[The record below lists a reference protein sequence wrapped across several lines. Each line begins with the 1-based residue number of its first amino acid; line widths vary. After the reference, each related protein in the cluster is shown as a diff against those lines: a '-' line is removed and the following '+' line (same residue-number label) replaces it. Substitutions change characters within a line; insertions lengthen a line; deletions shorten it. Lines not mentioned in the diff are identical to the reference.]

1 MSRPARPAAPGRSNA
16 SSAFLQARREFSS
29 PWVQHLPFAIA
40 FAAVL
45 VVAAGIAP
53 QLLVDP
59 WVLCATAVTV
69 GVTIAV
75 RYVPWESLPPVAII
89 LLPLL
94 DVVAIA
100 LLREGAYETIGT
112 VGLLL
117 FFPAFWFATEFH
129 LVGVAIS
136 TACAASVM
144 LLPSWLGVEEI
155 DSPQN
160 LARVLLVPTIIA
172 IKGVV
177 VNFLAG
183 RIVRQRDGLES
194 LTTRLRDSLA
204 ERDEFVATVSHELR
218 TPLTSIRGYVDLL
231 RDDAPL
237 EMQPQL
243 DVIDRNVG
251 RLQLTVDDLLQSA
264 GRDLVLQPIRSDL
277 ADIADGALRSI
288 QPRARGKN
296 ITLLSSIPESLSA
309 TVDVAR
315 IDQVLDNL
323 LSNAIKYTPEGGMV
337 SVGLRR
343 QDERAV
349 ITVTDTGIGIAAD
362 EQGQLFTRFF
372 RASSAR
378 ESGSKGLGLGL
389 SIVRS
394 VVQAHGGE
402 IALESELGKGTTVSV
417 AIPLGE

>member
-1 MSRPARPAAPGRSNA
+1 MSRPARPAAFRRLKP

-45 VVAAGIAP
+45 VVAGGIAP
-53 QLLVDP
+53 HLLVDP
-59 WVLCATAVTV
+59 WVVIATAVTV

-75 RYVPWESLPPVAII
+75 RYVPWESLPPVTII

-100 LLREGAYETIGT
+100 MLREGAGATIGT
-112 VGLLL
+112 IGLLL

-129 LVGVAIS
+129 LIGVAIS

-144 LLPSWLGVEEI
+144 LLPSWLGEEEI
-155 DSPQN
+155 NTSQN

-183 RIVRQRDGLES
+183 RIVRQREGLES
-194 LTTRLRDSLA
+194 LTTRLRDSLS

-231 RDDAPL
+231 RDEAPL

-264 GRDLVLQPIRSDL
+264 GRDLVLQPIPCDL
-277 ADIADGALRSI
+277 AEIADGALRSI

-296 ITLLSSIPESLSA
+296 ITLLSSIPESLSV
-309 TVDVAR
+309 TVDAAR

-343 QDERAV
+343 QDDRAV

-394 VVQAHGGE
+394 VVQAHGGD

-417 AIPLGE
+417 TIPLGE